1 MELTLKTQKELK
13 NARLRLDDQ
22 GFDDEIEILDNY
34 IKIFGGDLVMSDS
47 ETYRIRMEEE
57 IVPPVRERPLQEQL
71 ANLFR
76 EITLDLGSRELGT
89 IAVSGFTSGDG
100 RITDL
105 VTLLN
110 EMARFEISK
119 VEGVT
124 VIERDNL
131 DMILEEQKLALSD
144 LMDTTNAIEIGKLL
158 TANHMLTGS
167 VIEMPNSVVIFG
179 RIINVE
185 TAEIESVAQVIVPR
199 NAEVRALL

>member
-1 MELTLKTQKELK
+1 MRTQKELK
-13 NARLRLDDQ
+13 NARLRLDDE
-22 GFDDEIEILDNY
+22 GFDDEILILDNY
-34 IKIFGGDLVMSDS
+34 IKIFGGALEMADW
-47 ETYRIRMEEE
+47 ETDRIRMEEE
-57 IVPPVRERPLQEQL
+57 ITPPVRERPFQEQL
-71 ANLFR
+71 ENLFR
-76 EITLDLGSRELGT
+76 EITLDLGTRGVGT
-89 IAVSGFTSGDG
+89 IAVSGFTAGDG
-100 RITDL
+100 KSSAL

-119 VEGVT
+119 VEGIT
-124 VIERDNL
+124 VIERDTL

-167 VIEMPNSVVIFG
+167 VIEMADSVVIFG

-199 NAEVRALL
+199 SAEVRALL